1 MEYLWYLVPIVWCA
15 AWYYLFKKVQNSRF
29 KDVSNALVCT
39 LAAVGCFYYIFDS
52 FKDSLI
58 IAVGMWLLGEPREYL
73 ASKGITM
80 QKIVNWAAHKI
91 KIGGNKV

>member
-15 AWYYLFKKVQNSRF
+15 AWYYLFKKVQSSRF
-29 KDVSNALVCT
+29 KDISNALVCT
-39 LAAVGCFYYIFDS
+39 FSAVGCFYYIFDS

-58 IAVGMWLLGEPREYL
+58 MAVGMWLLGEPREYL

-80 QKIVNWAAHKI
+80 QKFINWAAQRI
-91 KIGGNKV
+91 KIGRDKT